1 MNYQALIEEVYYE
14 VQQMGLRGK
23 LADYIPELSMVDPRQ
38 FGICLVDIDGNIF
51 GTGDYRTP
59 FSIQSISKVFTL
71 TMVLANLRKEIRQRI
86 SVEPSGNPFNSLVQL
101 EHENG
106 IPRNPF
112 INAGALVLVDALIS
126 YFPEPEQY
134 INQFIRDISCER
146 EIPLN
151 LQVQNSE
158 LTHSSRNRALANFMK
173 SFGNMDNPIDRII
186 EVYTYHCSLEMSCQ
200 QLAKAFLLYANDGA
214 STFCSRRVLDS
225 SNTKRIN
232 ALMLTCGFY
241 DESGDFAYRV
251 GLPGKSGVG
260 GGVSAVLPG
269 KFSITVWSPELNSK
283 GNSVKGIKAL
293 EILTDRL
300 GVSLF

>member
-38 FGICLVDIDGNIF
+38 FGICLVDMEGNIY
-51 GTGDYRTP
+51 GTGDYQTK

-71 TMVLANLRKEIRQRI
+71 TMVLANLRKEIRQRLN
-86 SVEPSGNPFNSLVQL
+86 VEPSGNPFNSLVQL

-112 INAGALVLVDALIS
+112 INAGALVIVDALIS
-126 YFPEPEQY
+126 YFPDPEET
-134 INQFIRDISCER
+134 INQFMRDISCEH

-151 LQVQNSE
+151 LQVQESE
-158 LTHSSRNRALANFMK
+158 LAHSSRNRALANFMK
-173 SFGNMDNPIDRII
+173 SFGNMDNQIDRII

-200 QLAKAFLLYANDGA
+200 QLAKAFMLYANDGT
-214 STFCSRRVLDS
+214 STFCSRRVLDA

-293 EILTDRL
+293 ELLTDKL
-300 GVSLF
+300 GFSLF

>member
-38 FGICLVDIDGNIF
+38 FGICLVDNDGNIF

-86 SVEPSGNPFNSLVQL
+86 NVEPSGNPFNSLVQL

-126 YFPEPEQY
+126 YFPEPEEY
-134 INQFIRDISCER
+134 INKFIRDISCER

-158 LTHSSRNRALANFMK
+158 LAHSSRNRALANFMK

-214 STFCSRRVLDS
+214 STFCSHRVLDS

-293 EILTDRL
+293 ELLTDRL

>member
-1 MNYQALIEEVYYE
+1 MNYQALIEEVYHE

-38 FGICLVDIDGNIF
+38 FGICLVDIEGNIY

-86 SVEPSGNPFNSLVQL
+86 NVEPSGNPFNSLVQL

-126 YFPEPEQY
+126 YFPESEHH

-214 STFCSRRVLDS
+214 STFCARRVLDS

-293 EILTDRL
+293 EILTDKL